1 LKKIFIFIVL
11 ILLPAASFA
20 ADPAKRGA
28 HWSLEVKGGI
38 FLPEIENWSTY
49 YQRRDAGTYGGTL
62 AYKVLPQLEL
72 GAGGR
77 YIRAK
82 GQGDA
87 LEHGTITG
95 EVEYELAP
103 LNLFV
108 LARAV
113 FSDNQWL
120 IPYAGGGWTRMFY
133 RTEVIDQ
140 SVARGYADG
149 YHARAGLQLVLDAM
163 DPYAAH
169 RMYAD
174 YGVNHTSF
182 FIEAEYIRAMAD
194 TATSGGSVDLG
205 GKSFLAG
212 LLFEF

>member
-1 LKKIFIFIVL
+1 MKKILVIIAL
-11 ILLPAASFA
+11 ILLPAAAYA
-20 ADPAKRGA
+20 ADPLKSPA

-38 FLPEIENWSTY
+38 FVPEIENWSTY
-49 YQRRDAGTYGGTL
+49 YGRRDAGTYGATL
-62 AYKVLPQLEL
+62 AYKVLPQLEF
-72 GAGGR
+72 GIGGR

-82 GQGDA
+82 GKGYA
-87 LEHGTITG
+87 VGHEEITG
-95 EVEYELAP
+95 EVEYELVP
-103 LNLFV
+103 LNVFV

-120 IPYAGGGWTRMFY
+120 IPYAGGGWSRMFY

-140 SVARGYADG
+140 SVARGYANG
-149 YHARAGLQLVLDAM
+149 YHARAGIQLVLDAM

-174 YGVNHTSF
+174 YGVHHTSF
-182 FIEAEYIRAMAD
+182 FIEAELIRAMAD
-194 TATSGGSVDLG
+194 AAPPGGSIDLG
-205 GKSFLAG
+205 GRSILAG